1 MKFTIN
7 SDILK
12 SYLRIAN
19 SIVSANPSNEVAEAF
34 YLEAKDGK
42 LIIKST
48 NMSVEINLKVAC
60 DVEDEGSV
68 IVKADLLTSYI
79 SKIKDNDID
88 FVFKDGQLRL
98 TDGKNKVQIPVFST
112 EQFPAQVVGDTN
124 TNFTMSGEIFQDIV
138 DKTSFVIPNNPN
150 NQILGTLL
158 INAKNSELEAV
169 ATDTFHLSYYNVN
182 MSIDRNSTFTINK
195 DVLGI
200 ISKMDISN
208 QNLKFK
214 SGNNNLTIEGDNFRI
229 ITQYISGKFPKYETV
244 LPDNDFDMTSL
255 ISKDNL
261 VSSIDKALVMCG
273 DTRTISL
280 DFEPDELTITNI
292 DKNLGHFEDKLD
304 HNLAGDSLDINI
316 DGHNLLQAVKRCPN
330 DVEISLNEGVSP
342 LCIKDDSWTY
352 ILMPIRK

>member
-7 SDILK
+7 SDVLK
-12 SYLRIAN
+12 SNLRVAN
-19 SIVSANPSNEVAEAF
+19 SIVTSNPSMEVAEAF
-34 YLEAKDGK
+34 YLEAKGTQ

-48 NMSVEINLKVAC
+48 NMSVEINLRINC

-68 IVKADLLTSYI
+68 IVKADLLTSYV

-88 FVFKDGQLRL
+88 FEFQNSQLVL
-98 TDGKNKVQIPVFST
+98 TDGKNRVQIPVFST
-112 EQFPAQVVGDTN
+112 EQFPAQTIGETN

-158 INAKNSELEAV
+158 INAQNSQLEAV
-169 ATDTFHLSYYNVN
+169 STDTFHLSYYKVD
-182 MSIDRNSTFTINK
+182 MQIDRNSTFTINK
-195 DVLGI
+195 AVLGI

-208 QNLKFK
+208 QQLKFK

-229 ITQYISGKFPKYETV
+229 ITQYISGKFPKYKTV
-244 LPDNDFDMTSL
+244 LPEGEFDMTSFA
-255 ISKDNL
+255 SQEHL

-273 DTRTISL
+273 DSRTITL
-280 DFEPDELTITNI
+280 DFQPDELTITNI
-292 DKNLGHFEDKLD
+292 DKNLGHFEDKID
-304 HNLAGDSLDINI
+304 HSLTGDPLDINV
-316 DGHNLLQAVKRCPN
+316 DGHNLLQALKRCPH
-330 DVEISLNEGVSP
+330 DIEISLKEGVNP
-342 LCIKDDSWTY
+342 LIIKDDRWTY